1 MNVPVTLAGHTANW
15 RFRASAD
22 LDDWLSALPWAG
34 QGGVRVVRLGS
45 ASLGEFMAR
54 ALRRAVRGH
63 DDGGREVHAPIIPFP
78 ERGATA
84 LGILQAATETPAAGG
99 GEQQMRQLTAALQ
112 AWTTAAVVL
121 PPETPP
127 PPGLVKQTGE
137 LIALTRKTDPNAR
150 ATVIFLDTPTC
161 PLVQDGFD
169 FTVGGPSDPVLASDA
184 RLWRSYAHARL
195 AWDAAGDLGRAM
207 AWDEAGFGRLGVGAD
222 DALENLLNHLA
233 EEAYRELPEAVQE
246 KAAETMRQMFQ
257 RQAPKIGP
265 ELTGPGA
272 FWKPPGE
279 IEARPS
285 PWLARAM
292 LRLNVAPDAAFYL
305 RGCLICAPL
314 AREVL
319 GRCFDLE
326 ARERAAGFANRGS
339 LPPPP
344 DAVDRFRRFVERQA
358 GSGAEY
364 YPTDCPA
371 KPTDPWSFT
380 VFGEFL
386 NSLPFDPAR
395 KNFTN
400 GLRTLRNALA
410 HGHYISWAVLSAL
423 RKLERDKV

>member
-15 RFRASAD
+15 RFRSSAD
-22 LDDWLSALPWAG
+22 LDDWLSSLPWAG
-34 QGGVRVVRLGS
+34 QGGTRVVRLGS
-45 ASLGEFMAR
+45 AALGEMIAR

-63 DDGGREVHAPIIPFP
+63 DDGGREAHVAIVPFP
-78 ERGATA
+78 AQPTA
-84 LGILQAATETPAAGG
+84 LAILQAATDVQAAGTRD
-99 GEQQMRQLTAALQ
+99 QQVRQLAAALQ
-112 AWTTAAVVL
+112 AWATVAVVL
-121 PPETPP
+121 PPESPP
-127 PPGLVKQTGE
+127 PAGLVKQTAE
-137 LIALTRKTDPNAR
+137 LIAQTRKLQAEAH
-150 ATVIFLDTPTC
+150 ATVIFLDTPAA
-161 PLVQDGFD
+161 PIVPDGFD
-169 FTVGGPSDPVLASDA
+169 FTVGGPSDAALASDA
-184 RLWRSYAHARL
+184 TLWRSYAHARL

-207 AWDEAGFGRLGVGAD
+207 AWDAGGFARLGVGAD
-222 DALENLLNHLA
+222 DALEGLLNHFA
-233 EEAYRELPEAVQE
+233 ETEYSRLP
-246 KAAETMRQMFQ
+246 AAEQAKAKETLRLMF
-257 RQAPKIGP
+257 RRLPVKVGP
-265 ELTGPGA
+265 DLTGCGA

-305 RGCLICAPL
+305 RGCLVCAPL

-344 DAVDRFRRFVERQA
+344 DAVDRFRKFVERQP

-364 YPTDCPA
+364 YPGECPA
-371 KPTDPWSFT
+371 KPSDPWAFT

-395 KNFTN
+395 KYFTN

-423 RKLERDKV
+423 RKLERDAV